1 MELKLDNKLHDRK
14 KLPRRRTYASENT
27 FPSRSDL
34 GRVNLHYGLF
44 YASLIMTITHRA
56 LYLFHSKSTIPYFV
70 CFFLPSPTPS
80 TIFLIVLL
88 LNRIEMYKICHFQS
102 MGLSLILFHPS
113 SLDSIRSTVISSK

>member
-1 MELKLDNKLHDRK
+1 MELKLNNKLYDRK
-14 KLPRRRTYASENT
+14 KLHRGSPCASENT

-34 GRVNLHYGLF
+34 GRVNPHYGLF
-44 YASLIMTITHRA
+44 YASLITTITHEA

-70 CFFLPSPTPS
+70 GFFLPLLTFS

-88 LNRIEMYKICHFQS
+88 NRIEIYKICHFQS

-113 SLDSIRSTVISSK
+113 SWDSIRSTVISSK